1 MSTSTSAVNT
11 SNLNNRPPSKNWEF
25 GSMLIPGKP
34 NRTTSQPTLRPSGLN
49 KLHLAIARK
58 DLTKLR
64 ARLAQP
70 KKAKAEL
77 VEFDHMEQTPLT
89 AALRLNLVDFVR
101 DLLEFYKQTRSD
113 INQQDKTGCSAL
125 HLAAS
130 YCDDQILMILLNYD
144 GIDVNLPNGDLNTPL
159 HYFCQKFK
167 SPNCQEPF
175 QLFLKRGVDVNTR
188 NKYRETP
195 LHKSIFNNS
204 VRLLMVNLLL
214 EAGADVN
221 LLSTRGESCL
231 HFAVH
236 LGREDLVSVLIK
248 AGADITIRGTE
259 GKTAYELA
267 MQGNNSNVTNIL
279 RQVQD
284 IYDWLSSLGL
294 EMYWKVFVREEMTK
308 DILPEL
314 TEQVLDK
321 MGITAVGHRMKI
333 LKSCSQIK
341 LNTPSSITSP
351 TPSTPSSM
359 HSSAGTSSPSTPSTQ
374 HRLNPFLEKS
384 SNHHSAAAVCA
395 DGSIS
400 SDAVKKT
407 LSNLEHIKTNPN
419 QWVIDSSELEYTLKL
434 GSGSSGKVYKGI
446 YKTKEVA
453 VKVLKAMTTQSQLEE
468 FKKEFQI
475 MCAIRSPYM
484 VTFYGAALEPKLC
497 MVIEFCSRDSLYHV
511 MNRTTPAPYDIG
523 WDKFFRFS
531 LQMTRGME
539 CLHNWTPSIVH
550 RDFKSL
556 NLLINEAWDCKVSD
570 FGLSRFNTAEN
581 LDTLSQIRGT
591 FAYCAPEV
599 ATGSG
604 VPYTVKS
611 DVYSI
616 GIVLWELAT
625 RVVTGEYHRP
635 FSEFPNIKMDF
646 QIMLNSKDGVRPT
659 LPPQTPQSLR
669 EVYLSCVAQSP
680 TDRPTCTQLVQSLVK
695 IEADYLANPLE
706 WESKRAKPQVPPP
719 TPTIS

>member
-1 MSTSTSAVNT
+1 MSTSASNSAGATSTNA
-11 SNLNNRPPSKNWEF
+11 NNRPQNSQFF
-25 GSMLIPGKP
+25 GGIIPK
-34 NRTTSQPTLRPSGLN
+34 RSSSQSSLRSSQLN

-58 DLTKLR
+58 DLIKLK

-70 KKAKAEL
+70 RKAKAEL

-101 DLLEFYKQTRSD
+101 ELLDFYKQTKSD

-144 GIDVNLPNGDLNTPL
+144 GIDVNLANGDQNTPL

-188 NKYRETP
+188 NKFGETP

-248 AGADITIRGTE
+248 AGADITIRGNE
-259 GKTAYELA
+259 KSAYELA
-267 MQGNNSNVTNIL
+267 MQVNNSSVTKVL

-294 EMYWKVFVREEMTK
+294 EMYWKVFVREEMSK

-341 LNTPSSITSP
+341 LSTPPTTSPPLSTASSLHSSVGTPSL
-351 TPSTPSSM
+351 STPGSHPRINPFEHKSNNSTG
-359 HSSAGTSSPSTPSTQ
+359 SSASTDSTGSFSSST
-374 HRLNPFLEKS
+374 LKE
-384 SNHHSAAAVCA
+384 
-395 DGSIS
+395 
-400 SDAVKKT
+400 T
-407 LSNLEHIKTNPN
+407 LSTLEHIKLTTD
-419 QWVIDSSELEYTLKL
+419 QWVIDASELEYTLKL
-434 GSGSSGKVYKGI
+434 GAGSSGKVYKGI
-446 YKTKEVA
+446 YRGKEVA
-453 VKVLKAMTTQSQLEE
+453 VKVLKAITTQSQLEE

-497 MVIEFCSRDSLYHV
+497 MVMEFCSRDSLYHV
-511 MNRTTPAPYDIG
+511 MNRTNPRPYDIG
-523 WDKFFRFS
+523 WDKFFKFA
-531 LQMTRGME
+531 LQMTRGIE

-556 NLLINEAWDCKVSD
+556 NLLVNEAWDCKVAD

-581 LDTLSQIRGT
+581 LETLSRIRGT

-599 ATGSG
+599 ATGTG
-604 VPYTVKS
+604 VPYTAKS

-625 RVVTGEYHRP
+625 RVVTGEYQRP
-635 FSEFPNIKMDF
+635 FSEYPNIKMDF
-646 QIMLNSKDGVRPT
+646 QIMLNSKEGVRPT
-659 LPPQTPQSLR
+659 LSMQTPQSLR
-669 EVYLSCVAQSP
+669 ELYQNCVAQSP
-680 TDRPTCTQLVQSLVK
+680 SDRPTCTQLVQILIN
-695 IEADYLANPLE
+695 IEQDYLAH
-706 WESKRAKPQVPPP
+706 PQVWEDKRFRPPGQSPLP
-719 TPTIS
+719 T

>member
-1 MSTSTSAVNT
+1 MSSSNNAGGVTS

-25 GSMLIPGKP
+25 GGIIPK
-34 NRTTSQPTLRPSGLN
+34 RSTSQSTLRPSGLN
-49 KLHLAIARK
+49 KLHMAIARK
-58 DLTKLR
+58 DLVKLR
-64 ARLAQP
+64 ARLAQSR
-70 KKAKAEL
+70 KAKAEL

-101 DLLEFYKQTRSD
+101 DLLEFYKQTKSD

-130 YCDDQILMILLNYD
+130 YCDDQILMILLNFD
-144 GIDVNLPNGDLNTPL
+144 GIDVNLANYDLNTPL

-204 VRLLMVNLLL
+204 VRLMMVNLLL

-248 AGADITIRGTE
+248 AGADITTRGNE
-259 GKTAYELA
+259 GKSAYELA
-267 MQGNNSNVTNIL
+267 MQGSNASVTHIL

-333 LKSCSQIK
+333 LKSCAQIK
-341 LNTPSSITSP
+341 ISTPSSITSP
-351 TPSTPSSM
+351 TTSASSDL
-359 HSSAGTSSPSTPSTQ
+359 HSSVGASTSPSTQRLDPFGKNRDFVPPSPDGS
-374 HRLNPFLEKS
+374 LNP
-384 SNHHSAAAVCA
+384 
-395 DGSIS
+395 DQ
-400 SDAVKKT
+400 VKQT
-407 LSNLEHIKTNPN
+407 LSSLEHIKIAPN

-434 GSGSSGKVYKGI
+434 GSGSSGKVYKGL
-446 YKTKEVA
+446 YKTKQVA
-453 VKVLKAMTTQSQLEE
+453 VKVLKAITTQSQLEE

-475 MCAIRSPYM
+475 MCAVRSPYV

-497 MVIEFCSRDSLYHV
+497 MVMEYCLRDSLYHV
-511 MNRTTPAPYDIG
+511 MNRTTPQPYDIG
-523 WDKFFRFS
+523 WDKFFRFA
-531 LQMTRGME
+531 LQMTRGVE

-556 NLLINEAWDCKVSD
+556 NLLINEAWDCKVCD

-581 LDTLSQIRGT
+581 LNTLSQIRGT

-625 RVVTGEYHRP
+625 RVVIGEYQRP
-635 FSEFPNIKMDF
+635 FSEYPNIKMDF

-659 LPPQTPQSLR
+659 LTTQAPASLR
-669 EVYLSCVAQSP
+669 DIYQSCVAQNP
-680 TDRPTCTQLVQSLVK
+680 ADRPTCTQLSQLLVK

-706 WESKRAKPQVPPP
+706 WESKRFKPQ
-719 TPTIS
+719 TPTLPQTPSNPTA

>member
-1 MSTSTSAVNT
+1 MSVQST
-11 SNLNNRPPSKNWEF
+11 RPPPKGGGF
-25 GSMLIPGKP
+25 GIIPK
-34 NRTTSQPTLRPSGLN
+34 RSSSQSTLRPSALN
-49 KLHLAIARK
+49 KLHVAIVNK
-58 DLTKLR
+58 DLIKLK

-89 AALRLNLVDFVR
+89 AALRMNLVDFVR
-101 DLLEFYKQTRSD
+101 ELLDFYKQTKSD

-144 GIDVNLPNGDLNTPL
+144 GIDVNLPNGDQNTPL

-248 AGADITIRGTE
+248 AGADITIRGNE
-259 GKTAYELA
+259 GKSAFELA
-267 MQGNNSNVTNIL
+267 MQGNNASVTKVL

-284 IYDWLSSLGL
+284 IYDWLQSLGL
-294 EMYWKVFVREEMTK
+294 EMYWKVFVREEISK

-321 MGITAVGHRMKI
+321 MGITALGHRVKI
-333 LKSCSQIK
+333 LKSCAQIK
-341 LNTPSSITSP
+341 SATPPTS
-351 TPSTPSSM
+351 TSSTPSSLN
-359 HSSAGTSSPSTPSTQ
+359 SSTGPSSPPSTSGS
-374 HRLNPFLEKS
+374 HPRINPFDKS
-384 SNHHSAAAVCA
+384 SNNNGAGASNTSEHDYESL
-395 DGSIS
+395 
-400 SDAVKKT
+400 KET
-407 LSNLEHIKTNPN
+407 LTDK
-419 QWVIDSSELEYTLKL
+419 WVIDALELEYTLKL

-446 YKTKEVA
+446 YRGKEVA
-453 VKVLKAMTTQSQLEE
+453 VKVLKAVTTQSQLEE

-497 MVIEFCSRDSLYHV
+497 MVMEFCSRDSLYHV
-511 MNRTTPAPYDIG
+511 MNRVSPKPYDIG

-531 LQMTRGME
+531 LHMTRGVE

-556 NLLINEAWDCKVSD
+556 NLLVNEAWDCKVAD

-581 LDTLSQIRGT
+581 LETLSRIRGT

-599 ATGSG
+599 ATGTG

-616 GIVLWELAT
+616 GIVLWELAV
-625 RVVTGEYHRP
+625 RVVTGEYQRP
-635 FSEFPNIKMDF
+635 FSEYPNIKMDF
-646 QIMLNSKDGVRPT
+646 QIMLNSKEGVRPT
-659 LPPQTPQSLR
+659 LPPQTPASLR
-669 EVYLSCVAQSP
+669 DVYQSCVAQNP
-680 TDRPTCTQLVQSLVK
+680 ADRPTCSQLVQVLVK
-695 IEADYLANPLE
+695 IEADYLAHTQD
-706 WESKRAKPQVPPP
+706 WEDKCARPS
-719 TPTIS
+719 S

>member
-1 MSTSTSAVNT
+1 MTTPNSSGAGGT
-11 SNLNNRPPSKNWEF
+11 SNTNPNNRPPSKNWEF
-25 GSMLIPGKP
+25 GGIIPK
-34 NRTTSQPTLRPSGLN
+34 RSTSQSSLRPSQLN

-101 DLLEFYKQTRSD
+101 DLLEFYKQTKSD

-144 GIDVNLPNGDLNTPL
+144 GIDVNLANGDLNTPL
-159 HYFCQKFK
+159 HYFCLKFK

-175 QLFLKRGVDVNTR
+175 QLFLKRGVDVNTQ
-188 NKYRETP
+188 NKFRETP

-248 AGADITIRGTE
+248 AGADITIRGSE
-259 GKTAYELA
+259 GKSAYELA
-267 MQGNNSNVTNIL
+267 MQTNNANVTNIL
-279 RQVQD
+279 HQAQD
-284 IYDWLSSLGL
+284 MYDWLLSLGL
-294 EMYWKVFVREEMTK
+294 EMYWKVFVREEMSK

-333 LKSCSQIK
+333 LKSCAQIK
-341 LNTPSSITSP
+341 LNTPTSTSSPNTS
-351 TPSTPSSM
+351 TISSV
-359 HSSAGTSSPSTPSTQ
+359 HSSAGTSSPSTTGTQ
-374 HRLNPFLEKS
+374 HRLNPFEKS
-384 SNHHSAAAVCA
+384 SNNHSAGPSP
-395 DGSIS
+395 DGSFS

-407 LSNLEHIKTNPN
+407 LSNLEHIKITPG
-419 QWVIDSSELEYTLKL
+419 QWVIDASELEYTLKL

-453 VKVLKAMTTQSQLEE
+453 VKVLKAITTQSQLEE

-511 MNRTTPAPYDIG
+511 MNRTSPSQYDIG

-556 NLLINEAWDCKVSD
+556 NLLINEAWDCKVCD

-581 LDTLSQIRGT
+581 LNTLSQIRGT

-616 GIVLWELAT
+616 GIVLWELVT
-625 RVVTGEYHRP
+625 RVVIGEYQRP
-635 FSEFPNIKMDF
+635 FSEYPNIKMDF

-659 LPPQTPQSLR
+659 LSPQAPQSLR
-669 EVYLSCVAQSP
+669 EVYQSCVAQNP
-680 TDRPTCTQLVQSLVK
+680 ADRPTCTQLIQSLVK

-706 WESKRAKPQVPPP
+706 WESKRAKPQ
-719 TPTIS
+719 TQSNQTT

>member
-1 MSTSTSAVNT
+1 
-11 SNLNNRPPSKNWEF
+11 
-25 GSMLIPGKP
+25 
-34 NRTTSQPTLRPSGLN
+34 
-49 KLHLAIARK
+49 LAIARR
-58 DLTKLR
+58 DITKLK
-64 ARLAQP
+64 ARLGQQR
-70 KKAKAEL
+70 KAKLEL
-77 VEFDHMEQTPLT
+77 TEFDHMEQTPLT
-89 AALRLNLVDFVR
+89 AALRLNLVEFVVA
-101 DLLEFYKQTRSD
+101 LLDFYKLTKSD

-130 YCDDQILMILLNYD
+130 YCDDQILMLLLNYD
-144 GIDVNLPNGDLNTPL
+144 GIDVNLANGDLNTPL

-175 QLFLKRGVDVNTR
+175 QLFLKRGVDVNTP
-188 NKYRETP
+188 NKFNETP

-267 MQGNNSNVTNIL
+267 MQGNNASVTNVL
-279 RQVQD
+279 RQVQEM
-284 IYDWLSSLGL
+284 YDWLASLGM
-294 EMYWKVFVREEMTK
+294 EMYWKVFVREEISK

-321 MGITAVGHRMKI
+321 MGIPVGHRMRI
-333 LKSCSQIK
+333 IKSCSQIK
-341 LNTPSSITSP
+341 LNTPPSTTSSNPSLSTSSSVNSAVSTVSSPSP
-351 TPSTPSSM
+351 TPGA
-359 HSSAGTSSPSTPSTQ
+359 H
-374 HRLNPFLEKS
+374 HKLNPFENKHNNNN
-384 SNHHSAAAVCA
+384 NHT

-400 SDAVKKT
+400 SDRLKEIV
-407 LSNLEHIKTNPN
+407 SNN
-419 QWVIDSSELEYTLKL
+419 QWVVDASELEYTLKL

-446 YKTKEVA
+446 YKGKEVA
-453 VKVLKAMTTQSQLEE
+453 VKVLKSISTQSQLDE

-484 VTFYGAALEPKLC
+484 ITFYGAALEPKLC
-497 MVIEFCSRDSLYHV
+497 MVMEFCSRDSLYHV
-511 MNRTTPAPYDIG
+511 MNLNNPRPYDIG
-523 WDKFFRFS
+523 WEKFFKFS

-556 NLLINEAWDCKVSD
+556 NLLVNEAWDCKVAD
-570 FGLSRFNTAEN
+570 FGLSRFDTAEN
-581 LDTLSQIRGT
+581 LKTLVELRGT

-616 GIVLWELAT
+616 GIVIWELAM
-625 RVVTGEYHRP
+625 RVITGSFHRP
-635 FSEFPNIKMDF
+635 FSEYPNIKMDF

-659 LPPQTPQSLR
+659 LAPQTPTSIQDLYR
-669 EVYLSCVAQSP
+669 TCVAQNP
-680 TDRPTCTQLVQSLVK
+680 ADRPTCTQVVQALVK
-695 IEADYLANPLE
+695 VEADYLANQQE
-706 WESKRAKPQVPPP
+706 WDSRKVSPSPSPAL
-719 TPTIS
+719 IS